1 MFIFYFVGARYD
13 DQPLPRLHSI
23 SAVGFLSDSLFGMEE
38 VFRGGRQQRDFGDIE
53 QGKGD
58 SRVEQ
63 IKQSRK
69 GTSE

>member
-1 MFIFYFVGARYD
+1 
-13 DQPLPRLHSI
+13 
-23 SAVGFLSDSLFGMEE
+23 MEE
-38 VFRGGRQQRDFGDIE
+38 VFRGERQQRDFEDIE

-63 IKQSRK
+63 IEQSRK